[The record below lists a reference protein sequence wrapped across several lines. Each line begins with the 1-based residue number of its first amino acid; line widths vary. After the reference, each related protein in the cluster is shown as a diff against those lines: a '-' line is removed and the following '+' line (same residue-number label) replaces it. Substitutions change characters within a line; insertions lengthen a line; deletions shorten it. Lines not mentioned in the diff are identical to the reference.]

1 MNGRQQLPNLKRERN
16 DHVDLDRAVFKVHAS
31 TSLNFNCIHST
42 RRGTYIKN
50 LTYKTCVYTYS

>member
-31 TSLNFNCIHST
+31 RPTSLNYFHAT
-42 RRGTYIKN
+42 RLKVLCTK
-50 LTYKTCVYTYS
+50 LTFVYSYS